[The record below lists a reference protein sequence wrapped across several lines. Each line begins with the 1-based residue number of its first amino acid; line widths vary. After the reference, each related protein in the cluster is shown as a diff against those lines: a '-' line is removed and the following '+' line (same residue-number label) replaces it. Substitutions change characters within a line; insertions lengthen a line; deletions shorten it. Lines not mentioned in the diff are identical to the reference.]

1 MFTQI
6 SRVIATR
13 ADFLNDDFYNDI
25 IALSSAKKVPIAIY
39 YILTK
44 TGI

>member
-1 MFTQI
+1 MTQISMFTQI

-25 IALSSAKKVPIAIY
+25 IALSSAKKY
-39 YILTK
+39 QLRYI
-44 TGI
+44 IF